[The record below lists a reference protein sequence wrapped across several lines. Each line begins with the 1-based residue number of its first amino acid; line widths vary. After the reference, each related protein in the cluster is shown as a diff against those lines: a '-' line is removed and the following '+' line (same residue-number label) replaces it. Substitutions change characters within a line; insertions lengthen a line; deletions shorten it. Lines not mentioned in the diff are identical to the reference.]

1 MKKRLL
7 IFLSLLLVLHLFL
20 QNLYTQDFHK
30 WGLAN
35 GATARLGKGWV
46 TDMTFSPDG
55 SQLAVACSI
64 GIWLYNVRTGAEEAY
79 LKGHTEL
86 VNSVA
91 YSPDGKILASS
102 SNDWTIRIWD
112 VDKRKHI
119 KTLGG
124 HRTPVNSVTSSYDGE
139 TIVSGSYDGIRVW
152 NVENWSDKILYK
164 NEKAGIVNVMYLPDG
179 KTLTS
184 LNKDGKIES
193 WDLTNG
199 EKQWSIYGYKKSRK
213 LKLLL
218 QNVIIVNLEIY
229 GTFSVRL

>member
-20 QNLYTQDFHK
+20 QNLYAQDFHQQ
-30 WGLAN
+30 GLPD

-46 TDMTFSPDG
+46 TDMAFSPDG

-64 GIWLYNVRTGAEEAY
+64 GIWLYNVRNGTEEVF

-91 YSPDGKILASS
+91 YSPDRKILASC

-112 VDKRKHI
+112 VDQQKHI

-124 HRTPVNSVTSSYDGE
+124 YRGPVNSVAFSPDGK
-139 TIVSGSYDGIRVW
+139 TIVSGSNDGIRVW
-152 NVENWSDKILYK
+152 NVENWNDKILYK

-184 LNKDGKIES
+184 LNKNGKIES
-193 WDLTNG
+193 WKLANG
-199 EKQWSIYGYKKSRK
+199 EKQWSIYGYKKIK
-213 LKLLL
+213 
-218 QNVIIVNLEIY
+218 
-229 GTFSVRL
+229 